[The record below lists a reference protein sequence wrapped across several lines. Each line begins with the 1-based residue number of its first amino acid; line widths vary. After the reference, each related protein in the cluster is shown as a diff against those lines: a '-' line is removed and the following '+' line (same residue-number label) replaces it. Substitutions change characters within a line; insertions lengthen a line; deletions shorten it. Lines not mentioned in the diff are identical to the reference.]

1 MDFRMKKAF
10 ILIVFI
16 ILFSLLSA
24 AGELV
29 YDIRVEGNTNVDASL
44 ILSASSIKIGSPL
57 KGDDAQKTI
66 KNLYNLKVFED
77 VRIESQPKQSGIEII
92 ISVREHP
99 VVTKINF
106 KGNKALST
114 KEVEE
119 IINIRKGSYWSQ
131 NLKLGNTEKLKVKY
145 QEKGYLN
152 AEIDYI
158 SKESDDNTT
167 ILTLVFNE
175 GRKVKIKKINIVGND
190 EVPEKKILRKM
201 KTKRA
206 SLLRSGKYEELKYR
220 DDLKIIIA
228 YYNKLGYIDARI
240 VSEKVEK
247 IDERFLAITIKVNE
261 GIKYNFGSVTVKGND
276 RFTSESILEK
286 FTLKVGEPFDM
297 EKFDRELYAISS
309 MYYEEGYI
317 YSQFDHILEKAGNSV
332 NIKLDVTENNRAKVR
347 KIAIQGNTRT
357 KEKVIRRQLSIAPGD
372 YFKQSKVIRS
382 QPNIYNMGFFEPDI
396 RPDYKP
402 INKDGDI
409 DLIFKVRD
417 TTSGTINGGVGYN
430 SQDSFV
436 GQLSLSHNNL
446 FGNYWS
452 TSFNWEFGGSS
463 QNFSWDFTNPY
474 LWDTNTLF
482 GYNIFFVEKEYPD
495 SYYEVSTRGG
505 SLRLGRPIYFLNRSK
520 LVGRYS
526 FYAKKYNIPDDNIED
541 VYEEADQN
549 ETLIDLYEK
558 GWNYTSSVSFTFTRD
573 TRDNIFFPRKGSQ
586 ITFYNEIA
594 GGPFLGDSDFYK
606 QITQVNWYIEMFANI
621 VLR

>member
-175 GRKVKIKKINIVGND
+175 GRKVKIKKINI
-190 EVPEKKILRKM
+190 
-201 KTKRA
+201 
-206 SLLRSGKYEELKYR
+206 
-220 DDLKIIIA
+220 
-228 YYNKLGYIDARI
+228 
-240 VSEKVEK
+240 
-247 IDERFLAITIKVNE
+247 
-261 GIKYNFGSVTVKGND
+261 
-276 RFTSESILEK
+276 
-286 FTLKVGEPFDM
+286 
-297 EKFDRELYAISS
+297 
-309 MYYEEGYI
+309 
-317 YSQFDHILEKAGNSV
+317 
-332 NIKLDVTENNRAKVR
+332 
-347 KIAIQGNTRT
+347 
-357 KEKVIRRQLSIAPGD
+357 KVILQL
-372 YFKQSKVIRS
+372 
-382 QPNIYNMGFFEPDI
+382 N
-396 RPDYKP
+396 
-402 INKDGDI
+402 
-409 DLIFKVRD
+409 
-417 TTSGTINGGVGYN
+417 
-430 SQDSFV
+430 
-436 GQLSLSHNNL
+436 
-446 FGNYWS
+446 
-452 TSFNWEFGGSS
+452 
-463 QNFSWDFTNPY
+463 
-474 LWDTNTLF
+474 
-482 GYNIFFVEKEYPD
+482 
-495 SYYEVSTRGG
+495 
-505 SLRLGRPIYFLNRSK
+505 
-520 LVGRYS
+520 
-526 FYAKKYNIPDDNIED
+526 
-541 VYEEADQN
+541 
-549 ETLIDLYEK
+549 
-558 GWNYTSSVSFTFTRD
+558 
-573 TRDNIFFPRKGSQ
+573 
-586 ITFYNEIA
+586 
-594 GGPFLGDSDFYK
+594 
-606 QITQVNWYIEMFANI
+606 
-621 VLR
+621 